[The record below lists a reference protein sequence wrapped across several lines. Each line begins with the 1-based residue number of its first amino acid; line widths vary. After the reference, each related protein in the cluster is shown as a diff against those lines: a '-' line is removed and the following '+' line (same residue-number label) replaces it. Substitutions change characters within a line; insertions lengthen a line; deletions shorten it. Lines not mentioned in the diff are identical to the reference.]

1 MNGKTAYSTIKSI
14 SFGDNG
20 NLEPSVY
27 PNPVVNDVNVRFGA
41 PQTGTLTAELISL
54 NGQVLQSK
62 QMKANRLTNIQFN
75 LTRKYTS
82 GAYFMRIRN
91 AETGTQAV
99 TRLFIQ

>member
-1 MNGKTAYSTIKSI
+1 MEI
-14 SFGDNG
+14 S
-20 NLEPSVY
+20 NLRFN
-27 PNPVVNDVNVRFGA
+27 PNPVVNDVKCSFWCASDRYA
-41 PQTGTLTAELISL
+41 DCGTDSL

-75 LTRKYTS
+75 LTRKYAS
-82 GAYFMRIRN
+82 GAYFMRVRN